1 VANQITI
8 DILANTRGLTNG
20 VNDVNSKLNTLNGQ
34 VNKVTGA
41 FKGFLGAIGLSI
53 GINWFK
59 EAIKGALE
67 EEKTFKAL
75 ASAYGTD
82 AEGIIKQ
89 VNKIS
94 QDFKVDDGAIAKYFL
109 DLKSAFSSQFDGF
122 VPTVVEASNVLA
134 LLTGKP
140 LDTVIAQWAKT
151 LKDGK
156 ITAQEV
162 QKLGIDLTADQ
173 EKEFNKLSTTTERLQ
188 FLLDIILKKK
198 GEAQGFIDPWQ
209 ELNYEMGLLKDT
221 IGTELIPVVKELLD
235 IIFPKQEDGTRKL
248 SEEIK
253 LLVVAVG
260 GVYAISKVFQFAG
273 WIGGLAL
280 AFGGWLKTLAP
291 AVKELG
297 LLRGVLSTL
306 NPFRKV
312 QIAVAVLLTIPFI
325 PDQIK
330 KFINDLMAGF
340 EQGLRNWGNPWEKIF
355 KPFFEGLWRSLLSW
369 AMIASPSR
377 RFAQLGEDLMQGL
390 AQGIRNFAFAPV
402 TAAINAASA
411 VWSAIQNRFKSKSP
425 SLLFAGLGGDLM
437 EGLAIGIDRSAKL
450 AKEAALNASNA
461 IVTPFQSQLA
471 FPNMPSSNA
480 RGNNINVTINAGLG
494 TDSYE
499 LGRVVS
505 AALDKYS
512 GVNGRR

>member
-8 DILANTRGLTNG
+8 DILANTRGLTTG

-34 VNKVTGA
+34 VSKVTGA

-59 EAIKGALE
+59 DAIKGAIE
-67 EEKTFKAL
+67 EEKTFKQL
-75 ASAYGTD
+75 ASLYGDD
-82 AEGIIKQ
+82 AEAIVSR

-94 QDFKVDDGAIAKYFL
+94 SDFKVDDGAIAKYFI
-109 DLKSAFSSQFDGF
+109 DLKGAFSSQFDSF

-162 QKLGIDLTADQ
+162 QKLGIDLTASQ
-173 EKEFNKLSTTTERLQ
+173 EAEFNKLSTTTERLQ
-188 FLLDIILKKK
+188 FLLDIILGKKK
-198 GEAQGFIDPWQ
+198 EAQGFIDPWQ
-209 ELNYEMGLLKDT
+209 ELNYEMGRLKDT
-221 IGTELIPVVKELLD
+221 IGEELIPVVKTLLD
-235 IIFPKQEDGTRKL
+235 IIFPEQEDGTRKL

-253 LLVVAVG
+253 LLVVA
-260 GVYAISKVFQFAG
+260 
-273 WIGGLAL
+273 
-280 AFGGWLKTLAP
+280 
-291 AVKELG
+291 LG
-297 LLRGVLSTL
+297 LLYGLEKAFKLTAWIAGIAIAVGGWAAKFATAAKEVGALRAALNLL
-306 NPFRKV
+306 NPLKKI
-312 QIAVAVLLTIPFI
+312 QIAVTLLLAVPFL
-325 PDQIK
+325 PDKIKQIGRD
-330 KFINDLMAGF
+330 IMDGF
-340 EQGLRNWGNPWEKIF
+340 EQGIRNWGNPWEKIF
-355 KPFFEGLWRSLLSW
+355 KPMFESIWNSLRSW
-369 AMIASPSR
+369 AMIGSPSR
-377 RFAQLGEDLMQGL
+377 KFAQLGQDLMEGL

-411 VWSAIQNRFKSKSP
+411 VWTAIQNRFKSKSP

-437 EGLAIGIDRSAKL
+437 EGLAIGIKDTTDLARLAVVRAGDAVESAFAPQMSFAGVPSRS
-450 AKEAALNASNA
+450 
-461 IVTPFQSQLA
+461 
-471 FPNMPSSNA
+471 
-480 RGNNINVTINAGLG
+480 RGNNVNVTINAGLG
-494 TDSYE
+494 TDPYE

>member
-1 VANQITI
+1 MANQITI

-34 VNKVTGA
+34 VGKVTGA

-59 EAIKGALE
+59 DAIKGALE

-75 ASAYGTD
+75 ATAYGKD
-82 AEGIIKQ
+82 AEAIVAK
-89 VNKIS
+89 VNQIS
-94 QDFKVDDGAIAKYFL
+94 SDFKVDDGAIAQYFL
-109 DLKSAFSSQFDGF
+109 DLKSAFSSKFDEF

-162 QKLGIDLTADQ
+162 QKLGIDLTAEQ
-173 EKEFNKLSTTTERLQ
+173 EAEFNKLTTTTARLQ
-188 FLLDIILKKK
+188 FLLDIILGKKK
-198 GEAQGFIDPWQ
+198 EAQDFIDPWQ
-209 ELNYEMGLLKDT
+209 ELNYEMGQLKDT
-221 IGTELIPVVKELLD
+221 IGTELLPVVKTLLD
-235 IIFPKQEDGTRKL
+235 LLFPKEEDGTRKL

-253 LLVVAVG
+253 LLAIAIG
-260 GVYAISKVFQFAG
+260 AVYAVSKVFQFAG
-273 WIGGLAL
+273 WIAGLAL

-306 NPFRKV
+306 NPFKKV

-340 EQGLRNWGNPWEKIF
+340 EQGLKNWGNPWEKIF
-355 KPFFEGLWRSLLSW
+355 KPMFEGLWRSLLSW

-377 RFAQLGEDLMQGL
+377 RFAGLGQDLMEGL
-390 AQGIRNFAFAPV
+390 AQGIRNFTFSPV

-411 VWSAIQNRFKSKSP
+411 VWTAIQNRFKSKSP

-437 EGLAIGIDRSAKL
+437 EGLAIGIDKSAKL
-450 AKEAALNASNA
+450 AREAALNASDK
-461 IVTPFQSQLA
+461 IVSPFQTQLA
-471 FPNMPSSNA
+471 FPNMPATNT

-494 TDSYE
+494 TDAYE
-499 LGRVVS
+499 LGRVVQS
-505 AALDKYS
+505 ALDKYQ